1 MQVPLGQWGYPCK
14 QWYSSTVV
22 NITQGQSRRN
32 LTDCNSWEQDA
43 AVNPSSRTRLNREA
57 VSVEFMAGSLILAR
71 AGGLHL
77 TGEGLRADVDGV
89 TLDDTRQI
97 SIEFENHR

>member
-1 MQVPLGQWGYPCK
+1 
-14 QWYSSTVV
+14 
-22 NITQGQSRRN
+22 
-32 LTDCNSWEQDA
+32 
-43 AVNPSSRTRLNREA
+43 
-57 VSVEFMAGSLILAR
+57 MAGSLIPAR